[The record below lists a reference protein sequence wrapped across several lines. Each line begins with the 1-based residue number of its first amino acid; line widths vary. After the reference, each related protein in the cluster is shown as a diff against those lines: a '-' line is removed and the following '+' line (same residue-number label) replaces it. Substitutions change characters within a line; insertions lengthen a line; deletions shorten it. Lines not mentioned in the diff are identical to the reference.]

1 MTVRISSF
9 EKQGKKITSHTSK
22 CNTQD
27 NGNRNVD
34 KIFQMCAAALCH
46 SRKCGK
52 QHDHINIITGSACQ
66 DHLGNAF
73 GCAVFFIHQLYHSW
87 DNYSRGYR
95 THYSAHYSRFQSGN
109 SQKIRCQQK
118 VSQDFES
125 CRNAGHHDGRTT
137 HFLQIGKIQGKS
149 RFQQD
154 NDQRNLPQLR

>member
-1 MTVRISSF
+1 
-9 EKQGKKITSHTSK
+9 
-22 CNTQD
+22 
-27 NGNRNVD
+27 
-34 KIFQMCAAALCH
+34 MCAAALCH

-95 THYSAHYSRFQSGN
+95 THYSAHHSRFQSGN

-118 VSQDFES
+118 VSQDSKVAGMQAIMMAGRPTFFRSARFRES
-125 CRNAGHHDGRTT
+125 PAFSRIMINAICRSSDEMDRIDGSNTFST
-137 HFLQIGKIQGKS
+137 
-149 RFQQD
+149 
-154 NDQRNLPQLR
+154 